1 MSTAKGRGV
10 PTPMTLA
17 YFDCFSGIS
26 GDMTLGA
33 LVHLGVPIDWLK
45 EQIHALPLDDFEIQ
59 SRVVSRHGVAAV
71 HVAVVSRESH
81 HHRDFQHIQA
91 LIENSPLSDKVKT
104 MSLAIFDRI
113 AEAEARIHGCDKASV
128 HFHEVGGVDAIVDIV
143 GSCLGLEWLGVDT
156 VAASALPMGGGFVRC
171 AHGVLP
177 VPAPATVEILKGLPV
192 YGNEIDKEL
201 VTPTGAAIVAATARH
216 FGPMPVMRV
225 RQVGYGA
232 GTSELERQPNLLR
245 VMLGEV
251 ENAWRIDG
259 AQRLVMIETNIDDMN
274 PEIFGYLMER
284 LFEDGALDV
293 FWVPVYMKKNRPGTM
308 VQVLC
313 EPQDRVRI
321 VGRILGETSSL
332 GVRFYEV
339 YRTALERASVEI
351 SSPFGPIR
359 VKKIQRPEGGE
370 HFVPEYEVCKSIAIE
385 HHLPLQEVYAA
396 IVKAAAEKN
405 SPP

>member
-1 MSTAKGRGV
+1 MS
-10 PTPMTLA
+10 LA

-33 LVHLGVPIDWLK
+33 LVHLGVPVDWLK
-45 EQIHALPLDDFEIQ
+45 EQVHALPLHGFDIRSQ
-59 SRVVSRHGVAAV
+59 AVSRHGIAAV
-71 HVAVVSRESH
+71 QVAVLSEETH
-81 HHRDFQHIQA
+81 HHRDYQFIQS
-91 LIENSPLSDKVKT
+91 LIEKCPLSDRVKAT
-104 MSLAIFDRI
+104 SLAIFDRI
-113 AEAEARIHGCDKASV
+113 AAAEARIHGCDKASV

-143 GSCLGLEWLGVDT
+143 GSCLGLEWLGVET
-156 VAASALPMGGGFVRC
+156 VVASALPMGGGFVRC

-192 YGNEIDKEL
+192 YGNGIEKEL
-201 VTPTGAAIVAATARH
+201 VTPTGAAIVAGTARH

-232 GTSELERQPNLLR
+232 GTTELESQPNLLR

-251 ENAWRIDG
+251 ETAWQADG
-259 AQRLVMIETNIDDMN
+259 SQRLVMIETNIDDMN

-313 EPQDRVRI
+313 EPQDRERI

-339 YRTALERASVEI
+339 YRTVLERASVEMP
-351 SSPFGPIR
+351 SPFGPVR
-359 VKKIQRPEGGE
+359 VKKIKGLAGGDRI
-370 HFVPEYEVCKSIAIE
+370 VPEYEVCRSIARE
-385 HHLPLQEVYAA
+385 RQLPLQRVYAA
-396 IVKAAAEKN
+396 IVKAAAEEN

>member
-1 MSTAKGRGV
+1 MS
-10 PTPMTLA
+10 LA
-17 YFDCFSGIS
+17 FFDCFSGIS

-33 LVHLGVPIDWLK
+33 LVHLGVPVDWLK
-45 EQIHALPLDDFEIQ
+45 EQIHALPLDGFDIRSQ
-59 SRVVSRHGVAAV
+59 AVSRHGIAAV
-71 HVAVVSRESH
+71 QVAVVFEDTH
-81 HHRDFQHIQA
+81 HHRDYQSIQS
-91 LIENSPLSDKVKT
+91 LIEKSPLSDRVKT

-113 AEAEARIHGCDKASV
+113 AAAEARIHGCDKASV

-143 GSCLGLEWLGVDT
+143 GSCLGLEWLGVET
-156 VAASALPMGGGFVRC
+156 VVASALPMGGGFVRC

-192 YGNEIDKEL
+192 YGNGIEKEL
-201 VTPTGAAIVAATARH
+201 VTPTGAAIVAGSAGH

-232 GTSELERQPNLLR
+232 GTTELESQPNLLR

-251 ENAWRIDG
+251 ENTWRIDG

-293 FWVPVYMKKNRPGTM
+293 FWVPVFMKKNRPGTM

-313 EPQDRVRI
+313 GPLDRERV
-321 VGRILGETSSL
+321 VGRILAETSSL

-339 YRTALERASVEI
+339 YRTALERELVEMP
-351 SSPFGPIR
+351 SPFGPVR
-359 VKKIQRPEGGE
+359 VKKIKGFTGGDRI
-370 HFVPEYEVCKSIAIE
+370 VPEYEVCRSIARE
-385 HHLPLQEVYAA
+385 RQLPLQEVYAA
-396 IVKAAAEKN
+396 ILKAAADQK
-405 SPP
+405 

>member
-1 MSTAKGRGV
+1 
-10 PTPMTLA
+10 MTLA

-45 EQIHALPLDDFEIQ
+45 EQIHALPLDGFDIRSQ
-59 SRVVSRHGVAAV
+59 VVSRHGIAAV
-71 HVAVVSRESH
+71 QVAVVSEETH
-81 HHRDFQHIQA
+81 HHRDYQSIQT
-91 LIENSPLSDKVKT
+91 LIGNSPLSDKAKT

-128 HFHEVGGVDAIVDIV
+128 HFHEVGGVDAIVDII

-156 VAASALPMGGGFVRC
+156 VAASALPIGGGFVRC

-232 GTSELERQPNLLR
+232 GTTELECQPNLLR

-251 ENAWRIDG
+251 ENAWRTDG

-313 EPQDRVRI
+313 RPQDRERV
-321 VGRILGETSSL
+321 VGRILAETSSL

-339 YRTALERASVEI
+339 YRTTLERESGEVP
-351 SSPFGPIR
+351 SPFGPVR
-359 VKKIQRPEGGE
+359 VKKIKGLTGGDRI
-370 HFVPEYEVCKSIAIE
+370 VPEYEVCRSIAME
-385 HHLPLQEVYAA
+385 HQLPLQEVYAA
-396 IVKAAAEKN
+396 IVKAAADQKP
-405 SPP
+405 SDGS